1 MEMIKVD
8 APKFFCCFADFILI
22 TDFGLYKIYNHMVL
36 QMDVCKENKNK
47 AFYQNFKS
55 FLDFTAKI
63 GYFTVKAKFMEH
75 LLMTRFVCKEMFCI

>member
-1 MEMIKVD
+1 
-8 APKFFCCFADFILI
+8 
-22 TDFGLYKIYNHMVL
+22 MVL

-47 AFYQNFKS
+47 AFYQNFES

>member
-8 APKFFCCFADFILI
+8 APCRCCFADFILI

-63 GYFTVKAKFMEH
+63 GYFTVKAKFM
-75 LLMTRFVCKEMFCI
+75 